1 MLIKQFL
8 SKFDEIANKIIKKR
22 IVVALGGFGEE
33 REASIYTGQ
42 KVFDVLKNNSCDVIS
57 IDPSQQNIID
67 EVSAKTDIVFNCLH
81 GTFGESGHLSAIL
94 DYLKVPY
101 TFSDLYPSA
110 VTMDKLFFAAIASK
124 IGLQVPEDN
133 IDNPS
138 LLSNSK
144 IQTIIKNIRG
154 GGSIGMKIRNGEDVP
169 DGYFVQ
175 KFIEDG
181 KIITLGILEHDSEYT
196 PLEIVEVNLIG
207 KKFYDQDSK
216 YLEGFSSYAKY
227 SGQNSKLIVNKS
239 IELFKFLALK
249 GAARIDFIEKND
261 KIYVLEINSIPGL
274 YEDSNLAFSASLSGL
289 DFYQLLVW
297 ILNSANYKN
306 IS

>member
-1 MLIKQFL
+1 MTIKQFL
-8 SKFDEIANKIIKKR
+8 SKFDEIVNKIIKKR
-22 IVVALGGFGEE
+22 IVVVLGGFGEE
-33 REASIYTGQ
+33 REASTYTGE
-42 KVFDVLKNNSCDVIS
+42 KVFEVLKNNNFNVIS
-57 IDPSQQNIID
+57 IDPSQENIID
-67 EVSAKTDIVFNCLH
+67 KINPKTDIIFNCLH

-110 VTMDKLFFAAIASK
+110 VTMDKLFFSAIAKK
-124 IGLQVPEDN
+124 IGLLVPEDN
-133 IDNPS
+133 IDSPNI
-138 LLSNSK
+138 LSDSK
-144 IQTIIKNIRG
+144 IQTILKSIRG
-154 GGSIGMKIRNGEDVP
+154 GGSIGMKIRNNEDVP

-175 KFIEDG
+175 KFIEGG
-181 KIITLGILEHDSEYT
+181 KIITLGILEHDTEYT
-196 PLEIVEVNLIG
+196 PLEIVEVNLNS

-216 YLEGFSSYAKY
+216 YLEGFSSYTKY
-227 SGQNSKLIVNKS
+227 SGKNSKLIINKS
-239 IELFKFLALK
+239 IELFKFLSIK

-274 YEDSNLAFSASLSGL
+274 YEDSNLAFSASLSDL

-306 IS
+306 IL